1 MSFDHWW
8 IGLFVDEA
16 GYERLKPAFAAAAE
30 QAVLSPQ
37 SEQAIAAWRKHPSD
51 FDQGAAP
58 RSPEAEDEPHRF
70 IWAFNLP
77 GFVELAGQFIVS
89 GGTFTEFLV
98 EEEFFQMATCARRTP
113 VGILWQALG
122 YQRASLLPGQ
132 MGNLLLHPREI
143 EDAREKTRRA
153 YAGTSPQD
161 LLDAARR
168 YCSWDVYDDGL
179 REVLGF
185 LPDGLAR
192 AAERQRGF
200 LALARP
206 QI

>member
-1 MSFDHWW
+1 VSFDHWW

-16 GYERLKPAFAAAAE
+16 ACQRFKPDFEAAAE
-30 QAVLSPQ
+30 KAVLSPQ
-37 SEQAIAAWRKHPSD
+37 SQQAIAAWQNRPSD
-51 FDQGAAP
+51 FEQGAAL
-58 RSPEAEDEPHRF
+58 SGAETEGEPSAF

-77 GFVELAGQFIVS
+77 GFDELAKQFFVQDGKFADYLI
-89 GGTFTEFLV
+89 
-98 EEEFFQMATCARRTP
+98 EEHFFRMATCARHTP
-113 VGILWQALG
+113 VSILWHALG
-122 YQRASLLPGQ
+122 HERGSLLPGR

-143 EDAREKTRRA
+143 EDASEKTRRA
-153 YAGTSPQD
+153 FAAASPPD

-168 YCSWDVYDDGL
+168 YCSWSVSDDTLRDVI
-179 REVLGF
+179 GF

-192 AAERQRGF
+192 AAELQRGF

>member
-16 GYERLKPAFAAAAE
+16 GYKRLKPAFAAAAE

-77 GFVELAGQFIVS
+77 GFVELAGQFCVN

-113 VGILWQALG
+113 VSILWQGLG
-122 YQRASLLPGQ
+122 YQRASQLPGL
-132 MGNLLLHPREI
+132 MGNLLLHPGEI

-153 YAGTSPQD
+153 HAGTSPQD

-168 YCSWDVYDDGL
+168 HGSWHVDDDRL
-179 REVLGF
+179 LEVLSF

>member
-1 MSFDHWW
+1 MQLRIRPPRRQGYQVSFDHWW

-37 SEQAIAAWRKHPSD
+37 SEQAMAAWRKHPSD

-77 GFVELAGQFIVS
+77 GFVELAAQLFVN
-89 GGTFTEFLV
+89 GGKFTEFLV
-98 EEEFFQMATCARRTP
+98 EEEFFQMAICGRRTP
-113 VGILWQALG
+113 VSFLWQALG
-122 YQRASLLPGQ
+122 YQRASLLPGR

-153 YAGTSPQD
+153 YAGASPRD

-168 YCSWDVYDDGL
+168 YCSWDV
-179 REVLGF
+179 
-185 LPDGLAR
+185 
-192 AAERQRGF
+192 
-200 LALARP
+200 
-206 QI
+206 

>member
-122 YQRASLLPGQ
+122 YQRAACFPARWETCCCIPVRSRMPGKNPPRLCRNLAAGSPRCGAALLQ
-132 MGNLLLHPREI
+132 L
-143 EDAREKTRRA
+143 
-153 YAGTSPQD
+153 
-161 LLDAARR
+161 ARR
-168 YCSWDVYDDGL
+168 
-179 REVLGF
+179 
-185 LPDGLAR
+185 
-192 AAERQRGF
+192 
-200 LALARP
+200 
-206 QI
+206 